1 MAFGTDPQS
10 FFYVSTLPQTL
21 LKQSILARVLQKR
34 VVDALDRAVLATP
47 RCLGEDYQQGRYVFL
62 RYGRFGYF
70 VASQEWTGYHWIYTY
85 RTASLDLEGIH
96 PAEITL
102 DLAIRL
108 LDRQDAIR
116 LRKTVNQSQ
125 RHRNIWLSFNA
136 KLN

>member
-1 MAFGTDPQS
+1 MKTSKINKAND
-10 FFYVSTLPQTL
+10 LE
-21 LKQSILARVLQKR
+21 LARRRIMSYSDKHEQNYTSQTNQT
-34 VVDALDRAVLATP
+34 VLAIP

-62 RYGRFGYF
+62 RYGRFGHF
-70 VASQEWTGYHWIYTY
+70 VASQEWSGYHWIYTY

-96 PAEITL
+96 PDEITL

-116 LRKTVNQSQ
+116 LRKTFNQSQ
-125 RHRNIWLSFNA
+125 RYSNIWLGFNA

>member
-1 MAFGTDPQS
+1 MKPSKPNKTSDLRLAKSITTSYIDNQKQN
-10 FFYVSTLPQTL
+10 YANQTH
-21 LKQSILARVLQKR
+21 QI
-34 VVDALDRAVLATP
+34 VLATP
-47 RCLGEDYQQGRYVFL
+47 RYLGEDYQQGRYVFL

-116 LRKTVNQSQ
+116 LRKAVNQSQ

>member
-1 MAFGTDPQS
+1 MKTSKTNKTSDSRLAKSIMTSCIDNKKQN
-10 FFYVSTLPQTL
+10 YANQTH
-21 LKQSILARVLQKR
+21 QT
-34 VVDALDRAVLATP
+34 VLAIP

-108 LDRQDAIR
+108 LDRQDAVR
-116 LRKTVNQSQ
+116 LRKIVNQSQ
-125 RHRNIWLSFNA
+125 RQKNTWLSFNA